1 MIKVILLN
9 DEVLIG
15 KIEEVTSE
23 LGEPD
28 CKIVKPFRIKEYAD
42 SRHTMEPW
50 LSNYTD
56 QDLVMLHSDKILTIV
71 EPKQT
76 LIDQY
81 ESLIK

>member
-9 DEVLIG
+9 DVVLIG

-28 CKIVKPFRIKEYAD
+28 CKIIKPFQIKQYFE
-42 SRHTMEPW
+42 SKHTMEPW
-50 LSNYTD
+50 LSDYTS
-56 QDLVMLHSDKILTIV
+56 QELVMVHSDKILTIV

-76 LIDQY
+76 LIEQY